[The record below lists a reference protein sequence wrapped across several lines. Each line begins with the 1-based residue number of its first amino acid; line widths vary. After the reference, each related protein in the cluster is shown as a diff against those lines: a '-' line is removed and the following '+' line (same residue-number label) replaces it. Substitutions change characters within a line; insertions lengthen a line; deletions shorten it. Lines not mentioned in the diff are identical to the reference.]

1 MYQKIII
8 KPLFTE
14 KMSALEEKENKWAF
28 QVAQNANKN
37 EIKKAVEKKFD
48 VSVVKVATMNRQG
61 KVKQMSVRSGG
72 KVIRTE
78 GARSSWKKA
87 IVTLEK
93 GSSIDLLSGEGA

>member
-14 KMSALEEKENKWAF
+14 KMSALEETQNKYAF
-28 QVAQNANKN
+28 QVAPSANKN

-48 VSVVKVATMNRQG
+48 VSVVKVATQNRAG

-78 GARSSWKKA
+78 GERSSWKKA
-87 IVTLEK
+87 IVTLAD
-93 GSSIDLLSGEGA
+93 GYSIDLLSVEGA